1 FPEKMGF
8 HHQKCCQ
15 RGGYFVKRERFPSE
29 EGIKPLKLESWSLK
43 TFRCLRGAFQSLRVR
58 RVILTDFQ
66 EPSIFLYG
74 LEESINAKI
83 KDENCTAASFVFAKF
98 RVWRNVCPKHQRKWK
113 STVNSTVMARG
124 TDGIDTILQPTIFMK
139 QKRMSKEV
147 SRESTCPHVS
157 LIVYISVTYHV
168 VSLCTPAGS
177 VSENGMLYTGVK
189 KLETVMVDAVCFSTF
204 TSFLIVQS

>member
-1 FPEKMGF
+1 MYTEYSGFFRWFDSVRSIKGNGRAFPITQSHGMTEV
-8 HHQKCCQ
+8 Q
-15 RGGYFVKRERFPSE
+15 RSTKLKNTGRGHVK
-29 EGIKPLKLESWSLK
+29 
-43 TFRCLRGAFQSLRVR
+43 
-58 RVILTDFQ
+58 
-66 EPSIFLYG
+66 
-74 LEESINAKI
+74 
-83 KDENCTAASFVFAKF
+83 
-98 RVWRNVCPKHQRKWK
+98 
-113 STVNSTVMARG
+113 TVNSTVMARG

>member
-1 FPEKMGF
+1 
-8 HHQKCCQ
+8 
-15 RGGYFVKRERFPSE
+15 
-29 EGIKPLKLESWSLK
+29 
-43 TFRCLRGAFQSLRVR
+43 
-58 RVILTDFQ
+58 
-66 EPSIFLYG
+66 
-74 LEESINAKI
+74 
-83 KDENCTAASFVFAKF
+83 
-98 RVWRNVCPKHQRKWK
+98 
-113 STVNSTVMARG
+113 MARG